1 MSALDVFDYDGAQV
15 RVVMVDGAPWFAA
28 TDVAIVLGYSVTSAM
43 TRTLDDDEKG
53 VRILHTPGGPQES
66 TIISEAGLFS
76 AILRSRVPNARPF
89 KRWVTH
95 EVLPSIHR
103 TGSYAVPETREQL
116 LARAVIEANTA
127 ISEAHQQIEAL
138 TPRAEAWD
146 EFADAGTDY
155 AVADAAALLNRAGIQ
170 TGRDRLFA
178 KLADLRWIYR
188 GEKRRWRPYASAID
202 AGYLTERAQPPHRDA
217 DGVLVPSPPQ
227 VRITARGVE
236 RLRVRLGVL
245 ALTN

>member
-1 MSALDVFDYDGAQV
+1 MTALDVFTYEGTRV
-15 RVVMVDGAPWFAA
+15 RVVVVDGDPWF
-28 TDVAIVLGYSVTSAM
+28 VLGDLTRVLGLTQFRTDRLDGDVIRNHPIADSTGRSQM
-43 TRTLDDDEKG
+43 TNI
-53 VRILHTPGGPQES
+53 V
-66 TIISEAGLFS
+66 SEAGMYEVV
-76 AILRSRVPNARPF
+76 IRSDKPEAVAFR
-89 KRWVTH
+89 RWITH
-95 EVLPSIHR
+95 EVVPSIRR

-178 KLADLRWIYR
+178 KLAEIRWIYR
-188 GEKRRWRPYASAID
+188 GEKRRWRPYASAVD

-245 ALTN
+245 ALTH

>member
-1 MSALDVFDYDGAQV
+1 MSALAVFDYQGRDVRAVTIDGE
-15 RVVMVDGAPWFAA
+15 PWFVLADL
-28 TDVAIVLGYSVTSAM
+28 TRVLGLSQF
-43 TRTLDDDEKG
+43 RTDRLDGDVIRNHAIADRSG
-53 VRILHTPGGPQES
+53 RSQMMNVV
-66 TIISEAGLFS
+66 SEAGMYEVV
-76 AILRSRVPNARPF
+76 IRSDKPEAVDFR
-89 KRWVTH
+89 RWVTGD
-95 EVLPSIHR
+95 VLPSIRR
-103 TGSYAVPETREQL
+103 TGVYAVPESREQQ

-127 ISEAHQQIEAL
+127 IAEAHQQIAAL
-138 TPRAEAWD
+138 TPSAEAWD
-146 EFADAGTDY
+146 ELADAGTDY

-178 KLADLRWIYR
+178 KLAEIRWIYR

-245 ALTN
+245 TLTN